1 MLQHWR
7 RQQLQMRVLLLVA
20 GMAVVFPA
28 RADLS
33 CEQIVASVQTAVT
46 LRDQG
51 VTLSRVLAETESA
64 EMRERF
70 RPDERAILQR
80 AIRLTYTGEVSVY
93 EVTESCAESRGG
105 KRR

>member
-1 MLQHWR
+1 MP
-7 RQQLQMRVLLLVA
+7 MRLYLRLLLLAA
-20 GMAVVFPA
+20 GLAAFSPA
-28 RADLS
+28 LAELS
-33 CEQIVASVQTAVT
+33 CEQIVASAQTAVT

-51 VTLSRVLAETESA
+51 MTLSRVLAETESA

-70 RPDERAILQR
+70 RPDERALLQR

-93 EVTESCAESRGG
+93 ELTESCAESRGG